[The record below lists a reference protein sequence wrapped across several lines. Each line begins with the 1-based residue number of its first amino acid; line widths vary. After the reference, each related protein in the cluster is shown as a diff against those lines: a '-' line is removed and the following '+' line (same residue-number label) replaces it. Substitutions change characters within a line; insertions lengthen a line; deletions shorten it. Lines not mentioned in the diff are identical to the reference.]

1 TGSVSVCSA
10 TVERMNTA
18 QLTAIFM
25 LAVAGSYTPGPN
37 NTIAMVTGVH
47 HGFARALP
55 HIAGVVVGFSSML
68 ALGVA
73 GVAALITAQPALLRV
88 ITFAALAYLLY
99 LAWQLWKADAMH
111 AQDAFKP
118 FSFFKS
124 VFFQYINPKAWMFAV
139 ALTTATAGVAAG
151 WLEKFA
157 VTAGIVALHTVLA
170 LALWAWA
177 GDALSQWLRV
187 GTRLMWFNRAM
198 AVLLAGTALWMGLR
212 A

>member
-1 TGSVSVCSA
+1 
-10 TVERMNTA
+10 
-18 QLTAIFM
+18 M
-25 LAVAGSYTPGPN
+25 LAMAGSYTPGPN

-73 GVAALITAQPALLRV
+73 GVAALVTSQPTLLRG
-88 ITFAALAYLLY
+88 IAIAALAYLLY
-99 LAWQLWKADAMH
+99 LAWQLWKTDAMH

-118 FSFFKS
+118 FSFLKS
-124 VFFQYINPKAWMFAV
+124 VLFQYVNPKAWMFAV
-139 ALTTATAGVAAG
+139 ALTTATASVAAG
-151 WLEKFA
+151 WLEKF
-157 VTAGIVALHTVLA
+157 VTIAGIVALHTVLA

-177 GDALSQWLRV
+177 GDVLAQWLRV
-187 GTRLMWFNRAM
+187 GQRLVWFNRSM